1 MNTMR
6 ALIVDDEPPARSRL
20 RLLLSSQPEVDV
32 VGEAGSAREAMDL
45 IEEHRPDLLFLDV
58 EMPEET
64 GLDLLRTF
72 SADNHPV
79 VVFTTAH
86 AQYALSAFN
95 FNTADYLVKPF
106 DLDRLSRAVER
117 ARRLVTGE
125 LRSVPARR
133 GTRPRRERIAVR
145 ARDEILFIKAA
156 QIDWISA
163 EGNYARLHCGGTS
176 YQLRESMQS
185 LEDALD
191 ASTFIRV
198 HRSAIVNIDRIR
210 KLIATVDASPAIVL
224 ASGETVPLGPSY
236 RARLEEVLGQ
246 KL

>member
-1 MNTMR
+1 MTAALR

-20 RLLLSSQPEVDV
+20 RLLLGSQPEVDV

-45 IEEHRPDLLFLDV
+45 IEEHHPDVLFLDV
-58 EMPEET
+58 EMQEET
-64 GLDLLRTF
+64 GMDLLRAF
-72 SADNHPV
+72 PAISQPV

-86 AQYALSAFN
+86 VQYALNAFN

-106 DLDRLSRAVER
+106 DLDRLSRAVDR

-133 GTRPRRERIAVR
+133 RTRYRERLAVR
-145 ARDEILFIKAA
+145 AREEILFIKAT

-163 EGNYARLHCGGTS
+163 EGNYARLHCGSQS

-185 LEDALD
+185 LEDGLD

-198 HRSAIVNIDRIR
+198 HRSAIVNVDRIR
-210 KLIATVDASPAIVL
+210 KLVAAVDGSPSIVL

>member
-1 MNTMR
+1 MTLR
-6 ALIVDDEPPARSRL
+6 AMIVDDEPPARTRL
-20 RLLLSSQPEVDV
+20 RLLLASQPEVDV
-32 VGEAGSAREAMDL
+32 VAEAGSVSEALEL
-45 IEEHRPDLLFLDV
+45 IGQHHPNLLFLDV

-72 SADNHPV
+72 PAASQPV

-86 AQYALSAFN
+86 VEYALSAFN

-125 LRSVPARR
+125 LRSVPPRR

-145 ARDEILFIKAA
+145 AREEILFIKAS

-163 EGNYARLHCGGTS
+163 EGNYARLHCGTAS

-185 LEDALD
+185 LEDGLD

-210 KLIATVDASPAIVL
+210 KLIAAIDGSPSIVL

-236 RARLEEVLGQ
+236 RARLEDVLGQ